1 MACVGYVG
9 MWVWAQLCEI
19 DISGNFLF
27 TWLALSLL
35 GLLAIVASSA
45 VVFKQYY
52 WKPSFE
58 QWQRY
63 GPGSSMYVCACVCWL
78 PAIWPGAG
86 EERGEGVSGY
96 GSPSTA
102 PSHALPPGHRGTGAG
117 QTAVPIT

>member
-1 MACVGYVG
+1 

-63 GPGSSMYVCACVCWL
+63 GPGSSMYVRACVC
-78 PAIWPGAG
+78 
-86 EERGEGVSGY
+86 
-96 GSPSTA
+96 
-102 PSHALPPGHRGTGAG
+102 
-117 QTAVPIT
+117 